1 MLFNKLHKLTRLR
14 KIRVKPLAFEQHT
27 FNLSA
32 QSILLLITCQLLNL
46 LTLSFELS
54 WWMLSIITICL
65 GWQLAITKKLTQ
77 KPSKILIAALSV
89 TGCILLALTS
99 MSLGL
104 LSTMLHL
111 LCLSYVLKSFELN
124 KRADFYQMILLGLF
138 VLVAS
143 LIFKQSLY
151 FAIVISLII
160 IVNFTMVITY
170 FASSEKYMV
179 TLNTAFK
186 IFMQSAPLAICLFFV
201 FPKLSPL
208 WAVPTAKSAK
218 TGLSDSVKVG
228 DIANLALSDELAFR
242 VKFDSNVPSY
252 SQMYWRTIVMENF
265 DGQSWRT
272 GDRNSFYE
280 QNNHEVNQN
289 SSLNTIYQYRFDPAN
304 AKGKQ
309 LNYQVITS
317 PTYQHWLYGL
327 DLARVNNKNNQNSK
341 IYHRQ
346 DYSLYS
352 KEPITQN
359 SSYYVTSYIE
369 MPLALDINDY
379 SYERN
384 ITIPQ
389 GSNLKLVEE
398 AQRLRN
404 KYSDDNE
411 GNTALIKYVLTTFNK
426 DIYRYTLNPPQLQNN
441 SLDQFYFETKAGFCE
456 HFASSF
462 TFLMRAAG
470 IPARL
475 VTGYMGGEYNSQGG
489 YYSIYQRDAH
499 AWSEVW
505 LEGRGWIRVDPTASI
520 NPERVERGFS
530 EQLLREQAASSAD
543 KFSLLR
549 FSNNNA
555 FINNLRLGLEA
566 LDYNWTRWVIGYT
579 ADKQNVFM
587 DKLVLALKSIKDIN
601 LATLLKNGLL
611 VISLFILWW
620 VVRRINV
627 YRKPQNIN
635 YYYQQMVLMLQ
646 KEGIDKPID
655 MTPKDFVLVI
665 KKELPELAFEFAK
678 FTQLYTSLAYQPL
691 NGKEKEAITKAYK
704 QSYKRIKMKL

>member
-1 MLFNKLHKLTRLR
+1 MLFNKLSKLSRLR
-14 KIRVKPLAFEQHT
+14 KNKAKTLAVDKHA

-32 QSILLLITCQLLNL
+32 QSVFLLIACQFFNL

-54 WWMLSIITICL
+54 WWMLSIIAICL
-65 GWQLAITKKLTQ
+65 GWQLAITKNLMK
-77 KPSKILIAALSV
+77 KPSKVFVGALSV
-89 TGCILLALTS
+89 IGCVLLWLTS
-99 MSLGL
+99 LSLGL

-124 KRADFYQMILLGLF
+124 KRSDFYQMVLLGLF

-151 FAIVISLII
+151 FAIILLLII
-160 IVNFTMVITY
+160 IFNFTLIITY
-170 FASSEKYMV
+170 FAPSEKYMAR
-179 TLNTAFK
+179 LSIALK

-208 WAVPTAKSAK
+208 WALPAVKSAK

-242 VKFDSNVPSY
+242 VKFDNKVPLY

-265 DGQSWRT
+265 DGQSWKT
-272 GDRNSFYE
+272 SVGAGFSDKTSYGANGQPNQHIKSQYSFD
-280 QNNHEVNQN
+280 
-289 SSLNTIYQYRFDPAN
+289 STKL
-304 AKGKQ
+304 KGEQ

-327 DLARVNNKNNQNSK
+327 DLARVNNTKTSADK
-341 IYHRQ
+341 ILHRQ

-352 KEPITQN
+352 QEPITQN

-369 MPLALDINDY
+369 MPLALHINDQ
-379 SYERN
+379 SYDRN
-384 ITIPQ
+384 ITIPAN
-389 GSNLKLVEE
+389 SNPQLVTQAKKLR
-398 AQRLRN
+398 A
-404 KYSDDNE
+404 KYINNNE
-411 GNTALIKYVLTTFNK
+411 GNTALIKDVLTTFNT
-426 DIYRYTLNPPQLQNN
+426 DIYRYTLNPPRLQNN
-441 SLDQFYFETKAGFCE
+441 SLDQFYFDTKAGFCE

-475 VTGYMGGEYNSQGG
+475 VTGYLGGEYNSQGG

-505 LEGRGWIRVDPTASI
+505 LKGKGWTRIDPTASI
-520 NPERVERGFS
+520 NPERVESGFS
-530 EQLLREQAASSAD
+530 EQLLREQAASSSD
-543 KFSLLR
+543 TFSLLR

-555 FINNLRLGLEA
+555 FINSFRLQLQA

-579 ADKQNVFM
+579 ANKQNIFIA
-587 DKLVLALKSIKDIN
+587 KLVLALKSLKDIK
-601 LATLLKNGLL
+601 LITLLQNGLL
-611 VISLFILWW
+611 LISLYILWW
-620 VVRRINV
+620 GVRKLNTA
-627 YRKPQNIN
+627 RKPHNIN
-635 YYYQQMVLMLQ
+635 YYYQQVLLKLNQ
-646 KEGIDKPID
+646 QGIEKPID
-655 MTPKDFVLVI
+655 MTPEDFLFVI
-665 KKELPELAFEFAK
+665 KKELPDLAFEFAK
-678 FTQLYTSLAYQPL
+678 FTQLYSSLEYQAL
-691 NGKEKEAITKAYK
+691 NEQQKETTTKAFK
-704 QSYKRIKMKL
+704 ESYKKINIQL